1 MQTITNK
8 TTWRFSEK
16 VNHIPKSFI
25 REILKI
31 TAQPDVISFAGG
43 LPNPSSFP
51 VDAIKQAAVK
61 VLEKDGENVLQY
73 APSDGYLPLRKY
85 IAGRYQNK
93 GIQISE
99 DEILITNGS
108 QQGLDLLG
116 KIFIDAGDSVLVER
130 PSYLGAIQ
138 AFSAYQPNYHSIELL
153 DDGVDTEHLKMLLEK
168 ENPKFF
174 YSIPNFQNPTGL
186 SYSIDKRKIV
196 ADLIDRSNSVL
207 IEDDPYGEIKFTQ
220 RDNSPI
226 KKFLGSKGILL
237 GSFSKIISPGMRLG
251 WVAADRTIIEKLLV
265 AKQACDLHSN
275 FLSQRIIYQFLMNN
289 DVEKHIQSIIQL
301 YKIQKDH
308 MIECIK
314 TYLPGGVRHT
324 NPDGGMFIWLTL
336 PEHISA
342 YHLLDLTSKQKL
354 VFVPGEVFY
363 TDKKYSNTLRLNYTN
378 SNREEIEK
386 GIEIIGKSLRELI

>member
-1 MQTITNK
+1 MQTTTNN
-8 TTWRFSEK
+8 TQWRFSEK

-51 VDAIKQAAVK
+51 VDAIKHATIK
-61 VLEKDGENVLQY
+61 VLENDGENVLQY
-73 APSDGYLPLRKY
+73 APSEGYLPLRTY
-85 IAGRYQNK
+85 IAERYQRK
-93 GIQISE
+93 GIQISA

-116 KIFIDAGDSVLVER
+116 KIFIDPGDSILVER

-138 AFSAYQPNYHSIELL
+138 AFSAYQPNFHSIELL
-153 DDGVDTEHLKMLLEK
+153 DDGVDTDNLRTLLEK

-196 ADLIDRSNSVL
+196 ADLINRSNALL

-226 KKFLGSKGILL
+226 KKILGDRGILL

-251 WVAADRTIIEKLLV
+251 WIAADTSIIEKLLV
-265 AKQACDLHSN
+265 AKQASDLHSN
-275 FLSQRIIYQFLMNN
+275 FLSQRIIYQYVMDN
-289 DVEKHIQSIIQL
+289 DVENHIQSIIQL

-314 TYLPGGVRHT
+314 TYLPTGVRYT
-324 NPDGGMFIWLTL
+324 NPDGGMFVWLTL

-342 YHLLDLTSKQKL
+342 YQLLDLTTKQKL

-363 TDKKYSNTLRLNYTN
+363 TDKKSSNTLRLNYTN
-378 SNREEIEK
+378 SNREEIAK
-386 GIEIIGKSLRELI
+386 GIEIIGKSLRELT